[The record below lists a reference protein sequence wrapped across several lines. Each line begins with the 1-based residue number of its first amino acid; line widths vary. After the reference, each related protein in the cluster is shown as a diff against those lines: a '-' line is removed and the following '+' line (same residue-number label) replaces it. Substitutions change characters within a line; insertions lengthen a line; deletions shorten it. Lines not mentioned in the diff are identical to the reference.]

1 MSHPGPCIPDEHV
14 YVAIHFF
21 CIWSFWVDASLG
33 RFFIVC
39 LYPIERFNPT
49 TFLCLSQ
56 SRRSFFNPISHG
68 LFSCLMIWDERW
80 LSFFV
85 MGGTVYHH
93 FLYFLFITLEP
104 NWISDWQKDYA
115 YHSMIWHV
123 VYINNQLVEF
133 TSSFRDDPALKQSG
147 LTKIGLKQ
155 MRP

>member
-1 MSHPGPCIPDEHV
+1 MNTYMLLFIFFVFGLFEWMQVWAGFLSFVCIPLNGLTPPP
-14 YVAIHFF
+14 F
-21 CIWSFWVDASLG
+21 C
-33 RFFIVC
+33 VC
-39 LYPIERFNPT
+39 PNQGEV
-49 TFLCLSQ
+49 
-56 SRRSFFNPISHG
+56 FFNPISHG